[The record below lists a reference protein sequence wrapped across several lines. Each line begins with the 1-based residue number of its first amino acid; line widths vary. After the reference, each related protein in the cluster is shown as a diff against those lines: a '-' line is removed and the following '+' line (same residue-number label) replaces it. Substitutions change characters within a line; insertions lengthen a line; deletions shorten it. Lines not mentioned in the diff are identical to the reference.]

1 MVNRHSMG
9 NQATAHGGPKGE
21 VRPARIVEIQEEEPL
36 RSTYSWY
43 TSWTTGCDSIYGLL
57 SKVAWLN
64 GLSARE
70 IAHLFVSSRCGR
82 KGITVQRLNLD
93 LREPGVFDLSKIAQL
108 CHTTEEAVSDAF
120 VRGKYTDRLVE
131 TCPNLRYCPQCLE
144 SGFHSALFQLS
155 CVARCPLHHIAL
167 KQQCENCTGVIPYRL
182 TSSLLRKP
190 FACPHCERCFAPAL
204 RDGPR
209 QELRMSAES
218 LSLLERASEIAC
230 MKSRLGSAQQLG
242 QHGSF
247 FGRGRWVFGAPSLQR
262 SKDEY
267 YEFLDAI
274 LHDILSGAPN
284 RGAYTPATDDPGSHT
299 SVIRI
304 VRGHN
309 LPPPRIQ
316 RWRFHCLLLRR
327 FPLGT
332 GRKRAPAT
340 AKNLGASRASAPLLG
355 PQSSGLGPTR
365 IETPVKDPARG
376 ASRGN
381 GSDPK
386 LLALYPVY
394 QAIRRQL
401 FGRVLSGHR
410 MCIRS
415 AAARIHWD
423 VEGDLIA
430 RFCPIAEAF
439 LRWRMYWEGYGVP
452 ADLFRRPR
460 HVAYGLRAWLC
471 DGAPIGAEGWTVQ
484 GEQWFTH
491 RVFAMQCIR
500 NFYEW
505 LAHCEATPTE
515 LPRRWRRADM
525 IGTALTYWAAVGS
538 DTRQEP
544 LRVFLDT
551 TYRPT
556 MARNGHTY
564 PRYHSALPH

>member
-9 NQATAHGGPKGE
+9 NQATARGGPKGE

-57 SKVAWLN
+57 SKFAWLN

-108 CHTTEEAVSDAF
+108 CHTTVEAVTGAF
-120 VRGKYTDRLVE
+120 VRGKYTDRLLE
-131 TCPNLRYCPQCLE
+131 IRSNLCYCPQCLE
-144 SGFHSALFQLS
+144 SGFHSALFQVS
-155 CVARCPLHHIAL
+155 CVPRCPLHHIAL

-190 FACPHCERCFAPAL
+190 FACPHCERRFAPAL
-204 RDGPR
+204 QDGPR
-209 QELRMSAES
+209 QQLRMSVES
-218 LSLLERASEIAC
+218 YSLLERASEIAC

-274 LHDILSGAPN
+274 LHDIWSGVPN
-284 RGAYTPATDDPGSHT
+284 LGAYTPATNNPGSHT

-309 LPPPRIQ
+309 LPPPRMQ
-316 RWRFHCLLLRR
+316 RWRFQCLPSSR
-327 FPLGT
+327 FPVGK
-332 GRKRAPAT
+332 GRKPAPGT
-340 AKNLGASRASAPLLG
+340 AGTRVGSKNSQASHR
-355 PQSSGLGPTR
+355 R
-365 IETPVKDPARG
+365 IGTPVKDPVLSEA
-376 ASRGN
+376 RGN
-381 GSDPK
+381 GSDVK
-386 LLALYPVY
+386 LWTLYPVY

-401 FGRVLSGHR
+401 FGRVLSNHR
-410 MCIRS
+410 ICIRS
-415 AAARIHWD
+415 AAARMHWD
-423 VEGDLIA
+423 VEGDLIP
-430 RFCPIAEAF
+430 RFCPVAEAF
-439 LRWRMYWEGYGVP
+439 LRWRMFWEGFGVP
-452 ADLFRRPR
+452 ADLFRSPR
-460 HVAYGLRAWLC
+460 HAAYGLRAWLC
-471 DGAPIGAEGWTVQ
+471 DGAPIGAEGWSLQ

-505 LAHCEATPTE
+505 LSHCEAASTE

-525 IGTALTYWAAVGS
+525 IGSALTYWAAVGS

-556 MARNGHTY
+556 LAHNGHSY
-564 PRYHSALPH
+564 PRGHLTWHRLQLERVVR